1 MAEVN
6 GLSRLRFLCL
16 PLTGC
21 DARGGGLLGRLGGE
35 ALASFTVPPQL
46 VDEIKGIA
54 RCYFIMVGVCNVQVR
69 IQFCLI
75 TSDVYVV
82 HKNTV

>member
-1 MAEVN
+1 M
-6 GLSRLRFLCL
+6 
-16 PLTGC
+16 GC
-21 DARGGGLLGRLGGE
+21 GARSGGSLGRSGGE

-69 IQFCLI
+69 IQLSI
-75 TSDVYVV
+75 IVSDVYVV